1 MAKGRKQSQ
10 GYQGRRVNTRA
21 VNQRF
26 LLVCEGEKTEKNYF
40 EAFCLPTLTVKVIGL
55 GRDPMSLVK
64 KAKEL
69 QEEQPDEKKYN
80 QVWCIFDRDNIP
92 AEQFTDALH
101 YAQRQNINIAYS
113 NAAFELWF
121 LLHFQE
127 CTAPA
132 PAHTYPALL
141 SKKLGKPYDKSDPTH
156 YHTLRP
162 HQAQAIRRAE
172 KLLAQYNPPN
182 PTEDNPSTTIHLLV
196 QALNQYGRVQ
206 H

>member
-10 GYQGRRVNTRA
+10 GYQGRRLNTRA
-21 VNQRF
+21 ANQRF

-40 EAFCLPTLTVKVIGL
+40 EAFRAPGL
-55 GRDPMSLVK
+55 VVQVEGVGRDPTAVVK
-64 KAKEL
+64 HALYL
-69 QEEQPDEKKYN
+69 QKQDTYD

-92 AEQFTDALH
+92 AETFTDALR
-101 YAQRQNINIAYS
+101 YAQRQNINVAYS
-113 NAAFELWF
+113 NTAFELWF
-121 LLHFQE
+121 LLHFKE
-127 CTAPA
+127 CTAPE

-141 SKKLGKPYDKSDPTH
+141 SQQLGKRYDKSDPTH
-156 YHTLRP
+156 YQTLRP
-162 HQAQAIRRAE
+162 YQDQAIKRAE

-196 QALNQYGRVQ
+196 QALNQYGRVP